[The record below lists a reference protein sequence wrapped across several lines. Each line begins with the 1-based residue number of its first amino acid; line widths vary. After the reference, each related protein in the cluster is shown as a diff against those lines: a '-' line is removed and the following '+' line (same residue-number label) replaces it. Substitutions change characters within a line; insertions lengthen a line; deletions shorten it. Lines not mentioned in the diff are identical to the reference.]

1 MRRKLPDPSGKM
13 RSRLLKFVAPACTL
27 VLAYYLAAT
36 RPIDSSWVFP
46 LVIIAFLALGS
57 AIRPPQSR

>member
-1 MRRKLPDPSGKM
+1 MRQISPDQIREM
-13 RSRLLKFVAPACTL
+13 RSRLLKLAAPVCTV

-36 RPIDSSWVFP
+36 RPIDTSWVFP
-46 LVIIAFLALGS
+46 LVIVAFLALGS

>member
-1 MRRKLPDPSGKM
+1 MRRNMPGQIGKM
-13 RSRLLKFVAPACTL
+13 RSRLLKIAAPVCTV

-36 RPIDSSWVFP
+36 RPIESSWVFP